1 MVEMHKADESGDR
14 AVCGVALLGANWT
27 TAWRHT
33 TCRPLYPM
41 GMGWR
46 GGGRIDWR
54 RQGVKAKW
62 GGGCIR
68 RPLPLPGN
76 PPPIPFVG
84 TIVYAARAAGFRS
97 SENFL

>member
-1 MVEMHKADESGDR
+1 MG
-14 AVCGVALLGANWT
+14 LLPDFT
-27 TAWRHT
+27 
-33 TCRPLYPM
+33 PPP
-41 GMGWR
+41 
-46 GGGRIDWR
+46 R
-54 RQGVKAKW
+54 RVMRRGVKAKW